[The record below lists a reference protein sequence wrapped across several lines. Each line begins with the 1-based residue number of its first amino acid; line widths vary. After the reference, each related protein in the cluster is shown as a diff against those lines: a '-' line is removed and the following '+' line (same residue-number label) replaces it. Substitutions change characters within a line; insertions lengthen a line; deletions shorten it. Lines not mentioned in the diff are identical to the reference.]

1 MSGGRRDEAE
11 FRAFVERFSP
21 TLLRAAFLLLRDR
34 GAAEDAVQTALERTY
49 RRWSAARRAPEP
61 YSRQVLVNVCRNHW
75 RTRARHPEEP
85 VGASLP
91 ALDPVVSEGLAVD
104 ERLTLDGLL
113 AELSPS
119 QRAVLVLRFYLDLS
133 VAETATLLQIAEG
146 TVKSTTHRAIDRLRN
161 SLDEHPQEVSSHA
174 DR

>member
-1 MSGGRRDEAE
+1 MIRARRGEAE
-11 FRAFVERFSP
+11 FRSFAERFSP

-34 GAAEDAVQTALERTY
+34 GLAEDVVQTTLERTY
-49 RRWSAARRAPEP
+49 RRWSTARRAPEP

-85 VGASLP
+85 VGG
-91 ALDPVVSEGLAVD
+91 ALSTLGPVVCEGAAIE
-104 ERLTLDGLL
+104 ERLTLDRLL
-113 AELSPS
+113 GELSPA

-133 VAETATLLQIAEG
+133 VAETAALLQIAEG
-146 TVKSTTHRAIDRLRN
+146 TVKSTTHRALAQLRN
-161 SLDEHPQEVSSHA
+161 SLDEHPQEVPSHA

>member
-1 MSGGRRDEAE
+1 MTGVRRDEAE
-11 FRAFVERFSP
+11 FRAFTERFSP
-21 TLLRAAFLLLRDR
+21 TLLRTAFLLLRDR
-34 GAAEDAVQTALERTY
+34 DAAEDAVQTTLERTY
-49 RRWSAARRAPEP
+49 RRWSTARRAPEP

-75 RTRARHPEEP
+75 RTRRRRPEEP
-85 VGASLP
+85 VGNSLT
-91 ALDPVVSEGLAVD
+91 ALDPAGSEGMAIDQRLMLA
-104 ERLTLDGLL
+104 RLL
-113 AELSPS
+113 AELPAT

-146 TVKSTTHRAIDRLRN
+146 TVKSTTHRALDRLRE

>member
-1 MSGGRRDEAE
+1 MIRARRDEAE
-11 FRAFVERFSP
+11 FRAFAERFSP

-49 RRWSAARRAPEP
+49 RRWSAAQQAPEP

-85 VGASLP
+85 VGDSLA
-91 ALDPVVSEGLAVD
+91 ALDPVVSEGAAVD
-104 ERLTLDGLL
+104 ERLTLDGHL
-113 AELSPS
+113 AELSPT

-146 TVKSTTHRAIDRLRN
+146 TVKSTTHRALDRLRN